1 MIPIGL
7 QLPPEQTID
16 TETITMP
23 GLTYQVDWEHGVITG
38 MIDGLDS
45 IRQAVLKILN
55 TERYQYLIY
64 SEDYG
69 TEWQQILGQD
79 HLFVR
84 AEIQRMITEA
94 LLQDDRIEQIVDFQT
109 YWTSGEDIRVSFTV
123 QTRYG
128 SFQINEEVS

>member
-7 QLPPEQTID
+7 QLPPEQAID
-16 TETITMP
+16 TETVTMP
-23 GLTYQVDWEHGVITG
+23 GLTYQVGWERGVITG

>member
-16 TETITMP
+16 TEAVTMP
-23 GLTYQVDWEHGVITG
+23 GLTYQVDWERGVITG

-94 LLQDDRIEQIVDFQT
+94 LLQDDRIEQIMDFQT

>member
-7 QLPPEQTID
+7 QLPPEQAID
-16 TETITMP
+16 TETVTMP
-23 GLTYQVDWEHGVITG
+23 GLTYQVDWERGVITG

>member
-7 QLPPEQTID
+7 QLPPEQAID
-16 TETITMP
+16 TETVTIP
-23 GLTYQVDWEHGVITG
+23 GLTYQVDWERGVITG

-128 SFQINEEVS
+128 SFQINKEVS

>member
-7 QLPPEQTID
+7 QLPPEQAID
-16 TETITMP
+16 TETVTIP
-23 GLTYQVDWEHGVITG
+23 GLTYQVGWERGVITG

-84 AEIQRMITEA
+84 AETQRMITEA

>member
-16 TETITMP
+16 TETVTMP
-23 GLTYQVDWEHGVITG
+23 GLTYQVDWERGVITG

>member
-16 TETITMP
+16 TEAVTIP
-23 GLTYQVDWEHGVITG
+23 GLTYQVDWERGVITG

>member
-16 TETITMP
+16 TETIAMP
-23 GLTYQVDWEHGVITG
+23 GLTYQVDWERGVITG
-38 MIDGLDS
+38 TIDGLDS

>member
-16 TETITMP
+16 TETVTMP
-23 GLTYQVDWEHGVITG
+23 GLTYQVNWERGVITG

-84 AEIQRMITEA
+84 AEIERMITEA
-94 LLQDDRIEQIVDFQT
+94 LLQDDRIEQILDFQT

>member
-7 QLPPEQTID
+7 QLPPEQAID
-16 TETITMP
+16 TETVTMP
-23 GLTYQVDWEHGVITG
+23 SLTYQVGWERGVITG

-128 SFQINEEVS
+128 SFQINKEVS

>member
-16 TETITMP
+16 TEAVTMP
-23 GLTYQVDWEHGVITG
+23 GLTYQVDWERGVITG